1 MSAEKITYE
10 DQNQIVLETP
20 MLSKVRFNGRV
31 NINHL
36 ITRARK
42 VKEKETITNLIF
54 VGLTLFLIFIFGI
67 ILSF

>member
-1 MSAEKITYE
+1 MSAEKNIYE

>member
-1 MSAEKITYE
+1 MSAEKIIYK

-36 ITRARK
+36 IARARK
-42 VKEKETITNLIF
+42 VK
-54 VGLTLFLIFIFGI
+54 
-67 ILSF
+67 

>member
-1 MSAEKITYE
+1 MSAEKIIYE